1 MNDDEKDRQFREAE
15 RKSDWARGILA
26 QERDRARENDDGDWE
41 HNEEVQP

>member
-26 QERDRARENDDGDWE
+26 QEREKARENDDGDWE
-41 HNEEVQP
+41 HEGEKWV